1 MAEAQV
7 DAVARAQ
14 AAQAGLNAA
23 REEGKRWLDM
33 AVDAQRANASE
44 ALDRVRYEAEIARLT
59 GNPKSIEARERELYI
74 AERTNDLLRDKVGL
88 ITAAD
93 LAAAK
98 SVATSEADEIGSAD
112 REGRLREEFRRSFTD
127 GLRAAMDGDIG
138 GLFESLADRFTS
150 RMLDNLSDDLFDILM
165 KGGKGGGGTGG
176 GNIFSSIASLFSKGV
191 PGFALGGSITK
202 GGLAYV
208 HQGEVLANLS
218 AGTSVIPAHAVR
230 AMGGMAGGMSRAA
243 DSSPLKVFDLR
254 GAVLTADLL
263 SQMNAMVESGEA
275 RVRGDLPGLA
285 VNAVRDAQE
294 RFAY

>member
-1 MAEAQV
+1 MTSA
-7 DAVARAQ
+7 
-14 AAQAGLNAA
+14 
-23 REEGKRWLDM
+23 
-33 AVDAQRANASE
+33 
-44 ALDRVRYEAEIARLT
+44 
-59 GNPKSIEARERELYI
+59 
-74 AERTNDLLRDKVGL
+74 
-88 ITAAD
+88 AAD

-165 KGGKGGGGTGG
+165 KGGKSGGGTGA
-176 GNIFSSIASLFSKGV
+176 NIFSSIASLFSKGV
-191 PGFALGGSITK
+191 PGFASGGSITK

-230 AMGGMAGGMSRAA
+230 AMGGMAGGMGGAPALGGSQVIQVEPSQYFDVKVREVTAPQSAA
-243 DSSPLKVFDLR
+243 TFSAARK
-254 GAVLTADLL
+254 AVPSD
-263 SQMNAMVESGEA
+263 MA
-275 RVRGDLPGLA
+275 RTDRYTLG
-285 VNAVRDAQE
+285 R
-294 RFAY
+294 RR